1 MLNIEELYNMLSN
14 NKKDL
19 FNTKE
24 EQQVYNDFYKKYI
37 APLNK
42 GKALEFKYKALMD
55 YCNVIE
61 TERRIS
67 FANGFKTAVSLMLG
81 DNFN

>member
-1 MLNIEELYNMLSN
+1 MLNVDELYSVMRS
-14 NKKDL
+14 NKKSEFD
-19 FNTKE
+19 TKE
-24 EQQVYNDFYKKYI
+24 EQEIYNAFYKKYI

-42 GKALEFKYKALMD
+42 GKNLEFKYKALMD